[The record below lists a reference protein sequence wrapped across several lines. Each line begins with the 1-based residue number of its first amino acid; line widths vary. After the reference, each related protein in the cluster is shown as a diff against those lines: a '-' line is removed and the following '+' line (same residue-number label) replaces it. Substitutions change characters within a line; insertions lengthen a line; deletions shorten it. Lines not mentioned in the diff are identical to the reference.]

1 MTIRTTGNSR
11 SYQFR
16 PSDHLAGERDY
27 RFGKLLPMDTPR
39 RGWIARIR
47 SRLTDGSRDE

>member
-16 PSDHLAGERDY
+16 PSDHLAAE
-27 RFGKLLPMDTPR
+27 
-39 RGWIARIR
+39 RGWRHGPLQPMPTERKPSVWARIFR
-47 SRLTDGSRDE
+47 RVGA